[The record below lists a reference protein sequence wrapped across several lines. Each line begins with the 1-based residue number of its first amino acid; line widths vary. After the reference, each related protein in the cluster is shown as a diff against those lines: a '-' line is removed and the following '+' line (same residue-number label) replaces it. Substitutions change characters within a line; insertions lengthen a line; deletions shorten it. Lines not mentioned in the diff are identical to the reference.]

1 MNRSLAVALF
11 ILAVTVAVGIC
22 ADPPKPNIVPK
33 AWELE
38 FTYEVPR
45 PITLKIS
52 GEDKCQT
59 FWYMLYRV
67 INETGKDQI
76 FVPDFTLYTDTGQ
89 VIKAGEHVPS
99 LVFAAVQK
107 LHNNPL
113 LVDLPAATG
122 RILQGEDNSK
132 FGVAIWRDID
142 PKARRFDIFVSGLSG
157 EREKIA
163 LPEPVKKVELDREG
177 NKKEIT
183 TDEAILAKTLK
194 LSYFMPGEAESRTN
208 SLPRL
213 DKKEWV
219 MR

>member
-1 MNRSLAVALF
+1 MNRSLTVALF
-11 ILAVTVAVGIC
+11 VLAAAVAVGIG
-22 ADPPKPNIVPK
+22 AEPPKPSIVPK

-52 GEDKCQT
+52 GEDKPQT

-89 VIKAGEHVPS
+89 VLRAGEHVPS
-99 LVFAAVQK
+99 LVFTAVQK

-113 LVDLPAATG
+113 LVDLPTATG

-132 FGVAIWRDID
+132 YGVAIWRDID

-157 EREKIA
+157 EREKVT
-163 LPEPVKKVELDREG
+163 LPEAVKKIELDREG

-183 TDEAILAKTLK
+183 TNEAVLAKTLK
-194 LSYFMPGEAESRTN
+194 LGYFMPGEAESRTN
-208 SLPRL
+208 TLPQL